1 LRAELIPNSPDV
13 ECARHGASARVE
25 TYPRRLP
32 RLSRCEGG
40 VNKYSEQHE
49 VGALD
54 PVLGWLRPG
63 DLVSSDSIERF
74 FHLAQEHEPQ
84 LLREAMAM
92 SRREM
97 LAGVK

>member
-1 LRAELIPNSPDV
+1 M
-13 ECARHGASARVE
+13 
-25 TYPRRLP
+25 
-32 RLSRCEGG
+32 
-40 VNKYSEQHE
+40 
-49 VGALD
+49 
-54 PVLGWLRPG
+54 LGWLRPG